1 MDEQR
6 DLNYS
11 CGESKKKVFYPK
23 HFNVSDLQPLCQ
35 KPKLWKQ
42 RCSLFDRNVKKDQA
56 RWRMAGV
63 TERSYLVCVMASAH
77 LGIHTV
83 QFKCVQEKKKKVGTN
98 YFHVRSQAAQHPPQ
112 SARWPKPCAN
122 PRSCALMCPRKHT
135 HTYTFAQQTLMSL
148 TPNIYFLRR
157 RTYTGTRLYFVHR
170 DIRINRLVKLGLS
183 SHIHRKH
190 GIRCINAV
198 CS

>member
-1 MDEQR
+1 MSVISSPCVRNQSYGNRGAACLTEMSRKIRPDGGWPVLQSGVILCVSWPR
-6 DLNYS
+6 LIWVYIQYS
-11 CGESKKKVFYPK
+11 LSVCRKK
-23 HFNVSDLQPLCQ
+23 
-35 KPKLWKQ
+35 
-42 RCSLFDRNVKKDQA
+42 
-56 RWRMAGV
+56 
-63 TERSYLVCVMASAH
+63 
-77 LGIHTV
+77 
-83 QFKCVQEKKKKVGTN
+83 KKKKVGTN